1 LFKVAKIDSTFQE
14 VKKES
19 TRMSD
24 KRMEGRCERRIQ
36 LRFGVGS
43 VTAMGFTD
51 DISEGG
57 MFIRCATFQPIG
69 TTVLIQLDM
78 DDTEKIVLEGTV
90 QWSIRISPV
99 MLRQGKK
106 GGMGVKISRILEG
119 EDAYRK
125 LLGS

>member
-1 LFKVAKIDSTFQE
+1 
-14 VKKES
+14 
-19 TRMSD
+19 MSD
-24 KRMEGRCERRIQ
+24 KRMEERYEKRIQ
-36 LRFGVGS
+36 LRFGVEG
-43 VTAMGFTD
+43 VTAIGFTD

-69 TTVLIQLDM
+69 TTVMIQLDM
-78 DDTEKIVLEGTV
+78 EDSENILLEGTV
-90 QWSIRISPV
+90 QWSIRVSPV

-106 GGMGVKISRILEG
+106 GGMGIKISRILEG